1 MKGDVVVAASETLS
15 TDAPKTYRAIV
26 WAGLIAGTL
35 DITSAFVNSGIQ
47 GGRSPIWVLQSVASG
62 LLGRDSFAGGFATA
76 SLGLAVHFLIAFTAA
91 TVFYTASRRIAV
103 LVNRPVV
110 SGLLYGITVWLFMYL
125 VVLPLTFHRSFLR
138 PVSAVAIGL
147 MIHMLCVGLPI
158 SLVVWWFTKPRERK
172 QI

>member
-1 MKGDVVVAASETLS
+1 MKGDIVVAASETLS
-15 TDAPKTYRAIV
+15 TDAPKTYRAVV

-47 GGRSPIWVLQSVASG
+47 GGRSPMWVLQSIASG
-62 LLGRDSFAGGFATA
+62 LLGRDSYSGGVATA

-91 TVFYTASRRIAV
+91 TVFYAASRRLTV
-103 LVNRPVV
+103 LIDRPVV

-147 MIHMLCVGLPI
+147 TIHMLCVGLPI
-158 SLVVWWFTKPRERK
+158 SLVVSRYSTRPEKE
-172 QI
+172 